1 MALEQVLLLPVIG
14 NKFFY
19 LTLSTSKKL
28 VLNLIKSKDS
38 FYSFSSKSYK
48 LKKENTSVLSKKNW
62 DKINLIDTNNDFLLL
77 PSKLPNFLK
86 NIDIDKT
93 IGINS
98 KSIKKVEK
106 VNNIGLSFFYSENSL
121 TKKANNINHIGKIIL
136 NELLKNKLKSK
147 ELYVLT
153 IHNKIFICLVK
164 NNKLLF
170 YNQFEFKGSNYIKYI
185 ILLFDEYKLD
195 RNKTSINL
203 LNESLNEEELK
214 KFFSNIYLYKKSIF
228 EIIDEY
234 YG

>member
-1 MALEQVLLLPVIG
+1 M
-14 NKFFY
+14 
-19 LTLSTSKKL
+19 
-28 VLNLIKSKDS
+28 
-38 FYSFSSKSYK
+38 
-48 LKKENTSVLSKKNW
+48 
-62 DKINLIDTNNDFLLL
+62 
-77 PSKLPNFLK
+77 
-86 NIDIDKT
+86 
-93 IGINS
+93 
-98 KSIKKVEK
+98 
-106 VNNIGLSFFYSENSL
+106 SL
-121 TKKANNINHIGKIIL
+121 TKELASYNINHIGKIIL

-153 IHNKIFICLVK
+153 IHNKILICLVE

-185 ILLFDEYKLD
+185 ILRFDEYKLD

>member
-1 MALEQVLLLPVIG
+1 MPIFKLDEFLLNILPKKRLIG
-14 NKFFY
+14 IDPGTKTLGIAVSNTD
-19 LTLSTSKKL
+19 LTVASPIKTIKRKKL
-28 VLNLIKSKDS
+28 AS
-38 FYSFSSKSYK
+38 
-48 LKKENTSVLSKKNW
+48 
-62 DKINLIDTNNDFLLL
+62 
-77 PSKLPNFLK
+77 
-86 NIDIDKT
+86 DI
-93 IGINS
+93 
-98 KSIKKVEK
+98 
-106 VNNIGLSFFYSENSL
+106 
-121 TKKANNINHIGKIIL
+121 

-153 IHNKIFICLVK
+153 IHNKIFICLVE

-170 YNQFEFKGSNYIKYI
+170 YNQFEFKGLNYIKYI

-195 RNKTSINL
+195 RNKTTINL